1 VSSLQFKAIKLAGT
15 GATETL
21 HKPSISQL
29 RYMMPPM
36 QLPSS
41 LLAPNY
47 NGGSI
52 INLSASIAAHFG
64 VPTSTAK
71 LQQPLPLEGVD
82 TVVLLIVDGLGDWQL
97 EQHLSDG
104 DMPNLK
110 ALLEDSQRRS
120 LTSVFPSTTMS
131 AITGIH
137 MAASPAQT
145 GWLGYTMWLEEVQG
159 VIEMIGQV
167 DFASRQKLEQPNFL
181 KATSSI
187 YAALEKNGVGVYS
200 VAPNEYRGTWLNE
213 WYWQGGMQYGYLTAN
228 TCASVA
234 AASLALEPP
243 KLVVLYW
250 ADYDT
255 VCHRHAPSSQ
265 MAADEISAVDN
276 ALGRL
281 LRQIPKNGKTL
292 FCLTADHGQRDLLD
306 KKAIYLEQNTELM
319 AIFEGAP
326 AGDRVCRTFRVKPEK
341 LTAAR
346 DLLEVHSDTLLSADA
361 WRMGLFGG
369 LPARETFYNRVG
381 NLIALPRAETQLC
394 YTYPGKNPSRPHRG
408 SHGGLTPEEMLVP
421 LVVSR
426 M

>member
-1 VSSLQFKAIKLAGT
+1 
-15 GATETL
+15 
-21 HKPSISQL
+21 
-29 RYMMPPM
+29 MMLFMP
-36 QLPSS
+36 LPTS
-41 LLAPNY
+41 LLAPDY
-47 NGGSI
+47 TGGSI

-64 VPTSTAK
+64 VQTPAVG
-71 LQQPLPLEGVD
+71 LRQGLPLEGIE
-82 TVVLLIVDGLGDWQL
+82 TVVLFIVDGLGEWQL

-104 DMPNLK
+104 DLPNLK
-110 ALLEDSQRRS
+110 ALLQDSQRRS

-145 GWLGYTMWLEEVQG
+145 GWLGYTMWLEEVQA
-159 VIEMIGQV
+159 VTEMIGQV
-167 DFASRQKLEQPNFL
+167 DFATRQKLEQPNFL

-187 YAALEKNGVGVYS
+187 YAALENNGVGVYS
-200 VAPNEYRGTWLNE
+200 VAPSEYRGTWLNE
-213 WYWQGGMQYGYLTAN
+213 WYWQGGVQYGYLTAN

-234 AASLALEPP
+234 AASLALEQP

-255 VCHRHAPSSQ
+255 VCHRHSPNSQ

-276 ALGRL
+276 ALRRL

-292 FCLTADHGQRDLLD
+292 FCLTADHGQRNLID
-306 KKAIYLEQNTELM
+306 KKVIFLEQNSTLM
-319 AIFEGAP
+319 SMLEGAP
-326 AGDRVCRTFRVKPEK
+326 AGDRVCRTFRVKPEQ
-341 LTAAR
+341 LAAAQE
-346 DLLEVHSDTLLSADA
+346 LLEDHSDTLNSAEA
-361 WRMGLFGG
+361 WQMGLFGG

-394 YTYPGKNPSRPHRG
+394 YTYPGKTPSRPHRG

-421 LVVSR
+421 LVVSK